1 MHPKRTLYIEK
12 LQVLLT
18 LGVLLAGVYFLL
30 WRLFEPSDPLGP
42 TTLLATGNVL
52 RFGAFALLLWALT
65 ALAAVTTT
73 RCRAGSALA
82 VALLAASGL
91 AMRSSPLTPL
101 LWQSDVSYG
110 GLYAAMAGEMLLFAA
125 VLLVAETLSMVLRVA
140 ARGFW
145 SRALWQDPT
154 AALTAEQR
162 DYLAGEKLSLEG
174 PGQPLEMTYTAQL
187 WPTLARKLDRPA
199 ETAQPPSATWR
210 QAAYCCS
217 TGVLAAVILI
227 VILMA
232 SDARGQVLFAVCAS
246 CLLGSML
253 GQHLFPTRV
262 SWAAMGI
269 PIITALLFYGLA
281 MVSVS
286 RGQTPRAQFQVL
298 PLDWMTFGCGGAL
311 LGMWLSERMRQAR
324 IFDKL
329 SETS

>member
-1 MHPKRTLYIEK
+1 MHHKRTLYIEK
-12 LQVLLT
+12 LQVFLT
-18 LGVLLAGVYFLL
+18 LGVLLAGVYYLL
-30 WRLFEPSDPLGP
+30 WPLFEPADPLGP

-52 RFGAFALLLWALT
+52 RFGAFAVLLWAMT

-82 VALLAASGL
+82 VALLGASGL
-91 AMRSSPLTPL
+91 AMRSSSLTPL
-101 LWQSDVSYG
+101 LWQGDVSYA
-110 GLYAAMAGEMLLFAA
+110 GLYVAMGGEMLLFVV
-125 VLLVAETLSMVLRVA
+125 VLLVAETLSMTLRSA
-140 ARGFW
+140 ARRFW
-145 SRALWQDPT
+145 GKALWQDPT

-162 DYLAGEKLSLEG
+162 DYLASEKLSLEG
-174 PGQPLEMTYTAQL
+174 AGQPLEMTYTGQL
-187 WPTLARKLDRPA
+187 WPTLARKLG
-199 ETAQPPSATWR
+199 QPGEPSLATWR
-210 QAAYCCS
+210 QAVYCCS
-217 TGVLAAVILI
+217 TGVLTAVILI

-232 SDARGQVLFAVCAS
+232 SDARGQVLFAVCAA

-269 PIITALLFYGLA
+269 AIITALLFYGLA

-286 RGQTPRAQFQVL
+286 RGQPPRAQFQVL

-311 LGMWLSERMRQAR
+311 LGMWLSERMRQTR